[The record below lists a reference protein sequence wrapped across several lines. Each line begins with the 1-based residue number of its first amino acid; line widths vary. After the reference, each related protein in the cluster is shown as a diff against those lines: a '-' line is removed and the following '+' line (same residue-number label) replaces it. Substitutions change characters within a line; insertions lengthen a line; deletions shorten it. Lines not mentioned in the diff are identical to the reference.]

1 MATQFARGSTPS
13 VPAPFLL
20 GHPGRETVRPSF
32 AAAVE
37 AAVAAERARAGT
49 RNPRQRIALFL
60 CELSKACGCRSDF
73 PLSRSSLAN
82 ALGISLVR
90 VKRTLALFSL
100 SGVISTDGSTI
111 TVLDWRKLSGAAHF
125 DLSALNVSP
134 DDEETRLIV
143 SSDKEDE
150 PDNFLTAC
158 GEPAC
163 FV

>member
-1 MATQFARGSTPS
+1 MATQFARGFTPS
-13 VPAPFLL
+13 MPLPFLL
-20 GHPGRETVRPSF
+20 AQPRQETARPGF
-32 AAAVE
+32 AAALK
-37 AAVAAERARAGT
+37 AAVAAERVRGGA

-60 CELSKACGCRSDF
+60 CELSKAYGCRSEF
-73 PLSRSSLAN
+73 PLSRASIAS

-111 TVLDWRKLSGAAHF
+111 TVLDWRKLSGAAQF
-125 DLSALNVSP
+125 DVSALNVSL
-134 DDEETRLIV
+134 DDEETTLIV
-143 SSDKEDE
+143 TCGKDDE
-150 PDNFLTAC
+150 KDHFLTAS

>member
-1 MATQFARGSTPS
+1 MATQFAHRFTPS
-13 VPAPFLL
+13 APVPFLL
-20 GHPGRETVRPSF
+20 GRPRQETVSPSF
-32 AAAVE
+32 AAALK
-37 AAVAAERARAGT
+37 AAAAAERARGGV

-60 CELSKACGCRSDF
+60 CELGKAYGCCSEF
-73 PLSRSSLAN
+73 PLSRTSLAG

-90 VKRTLALFSL
+90 VKRTLALLSL
-100 SGVISTDGSTI
+100 SGVVSTDGSTI
-111 TVLDWRKLSGAAHF
+111 TVLDWHKLSGAAHF

>member
-1 MATQFARGSTPS
+1 MATQFARGFASSAP
-13 VPAPFLL
+13 VPFLL
-20 GHPGRETVRPSF
+20 GQPRQEAVRPSF
-32 AAAVE
+32 AAALK
-37 AAVAAERARAGT
+37 AAVAAERARAGA
-49 RNPRQRIALFL
+49 RSPRQRIALLL
-60 CELSKACGCRSDF
+60 CELGKANGCRSEL

-90 VKRTLALFSL
+90 VKRTLALLSL

-125 DLSALNVSP
+125 DVSALNVSP
-134 DDEETRLIV
+134 DDDENAP
-143 SSDKEDE
+143 SSDEDGE
-150 PDNFLTAC
+150 QDHFLTAC